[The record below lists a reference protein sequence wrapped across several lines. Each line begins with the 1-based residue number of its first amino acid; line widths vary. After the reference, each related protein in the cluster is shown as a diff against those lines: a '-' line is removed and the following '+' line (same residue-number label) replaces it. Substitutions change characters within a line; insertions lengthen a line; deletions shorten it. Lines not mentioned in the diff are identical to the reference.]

1 MPILQ
6 EILKW
11 SQSLP
16 GWQSDAIARLLAKQ
30 TLTSDDFEDL
40 FALLKA
46 EHGIHDPKGR
56 KPNPLTANQIPA
68 PVKVSTHVELRA
80 MKNLQHV
87 NAIAEK
93 QQLPFSPIGMTVI
106 YGDNGSGKS
115 GYSRVCPK
123 MAPL

>member
-6 EILKW
+6 EILRW

-16 GWQSDAIARLLAKQ
+16 GWQSDAIARLLANQ
-30 TLTSDDFEDL
+30 TLTPDDLDDL

-46 EHGIHDPKGR
+46 EYGIPDPTGR
-56 KPNPLTANQIPA
+56 KPNPLTADQIPA
-68 PVKVSTHVELRA
+68 PVKVSEHVELRA

-93 QQLPFSPIGMTVI
+93 QNFAV
-106 YGDNGSGKS
+106 
-115 GYSRVCPK
+115 
-123 MAPL
+123 